1 MAGMLSGRVA
11 IVTGGASGIGRATCD
26 IFAGAGAKVIVADID
41 EAGARTTADRIGA
54 DAWASRLDVSSEPA
68 WEALTAACLERHGR
82 LDILVN
88 CAGIGRAGNF
98 EDLSMDDWNALIA
111 VNLTGVFLGC
121 KHGVKAMRK
130 AGNGGSIINISSIAG
145 LVGGDDIAGYSASK
159 GGVTTLSKS
168 VALHCAKYRTG
179 IRCNSVHPTYVD
191 SEMLDPVA
199 AAFPSRQA
207 MLAGMAELVPVG
219 RVATPQDIAATC
231 LFLASDGAAMIT
243 GAALPVDGGQ
253 LAGLPSRHTGEG

>member
-1 MAGMLSGRVA
+1 MSGRLRGKVA
-11 IVTGGASGIGRATCD
+11 LVTGGGSGIGRAICTL
-26 IFAGAGAKVIVADID
+26 FASEGAHVLVIDLNGAGAA
-41 EAGARTTADRIGA
+41 ATAALLGDT
-54 DAWASRLDVSSEPA
+54 ASAHEMDVTSEPG
-68 WEALTAACLERHGR
+68 WQNLTAACLDRDGR
-82 LDILVN
+82 LDLLVN

-98 EDLSMDDWNALIA
+98 EELSLEDWNAQIA

-130 AGNGGSIINISSIAG
+130 AGHGGSIVNISSIAG

-159 GGVTTLSKS
+159 GGVTMLTKS

-199 AAFPSRQA
+199 ATFPSRAA
-207 MLAGMAELVPVG
+207 MIAGMAEAVPLG
-219 RVATPQDIAATC
+219 RIAKPADVANAC
-231 LFLASDGAAMIT
+231 LFLASDEAGMVS
-243 GAALPVDGGQ
+243 GSSLLVDGAQ
-253 LAGLPSRHTGEG
+253 LAGLASRHTT